1 MRGNRHGKL
10 GEAYRHR
17 LGTVVAGLA
26 GWLETLLAVVVLVAL
41 AASCIP
47 TVREM
52 VELFSNGSSALFH
65 EFLGSVLNLVIGVEF
80 IEMLTK
86 HSPGSAL
93 EVLLFAIVRHML
105 IGHGEALDNLLS
117 VMAIALIFVIRK
129 FAFSTTFGEELGDQ
143 TAEPGASEPAP
154 GQAKETVPE

>member
-1 MRGNRHGKL
+1 M
-10 GEAYRHR
+10 
-17 LGTVVAGLA
+17 VAGLA

-52 VELFSNGSSALFH
+52 VELFSNGSSTLFH

-86 HSPGSAL
+86 HNPGSAL
-93 EVLLFAIVRHML
+93 EVLLFAIVRYML
-105 IGHGEALDNLLS
+105 IGHGSALDNLLS
-117 VMAIALIFVIRK
+117 VAAIALVFAIRK
-129 FAFSTTFGEELGDQ
+129 FAFSSTFGEEEDAA
-143 TAEPGASEPAP
+143 TP
-154 GQAKETVPE
+154 PEAGGRDGEE